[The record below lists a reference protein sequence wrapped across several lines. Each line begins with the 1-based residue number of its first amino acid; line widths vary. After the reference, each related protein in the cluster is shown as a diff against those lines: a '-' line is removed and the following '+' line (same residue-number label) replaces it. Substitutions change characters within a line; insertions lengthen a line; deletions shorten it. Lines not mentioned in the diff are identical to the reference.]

1 MKGKSNGS
9 DALTVLEIKR
19 FYLVLYI
26 VCKLHSPLMVVICLC
41 CLLKPCNA
49 SQSVVEPVVLCLI

>member
-1 MKGKSNGS
+1 MKGKSNCS

-26 VCKLHSPLMVVICLC
+26 VCKLP
-41 CLLKPCNA
+41 
-49 SQSVVEPVVLCLI
+49 QSVVEPVVLCLI